1 MSSTL
6 ETFLTQLWSSEVSQA
21 RQGCNQNPL
30 EVFGFLAFGL
40 YLLNLAMGMNR
51 RKRSVSE
58 DCDEEY
64 DPVYNQELLNSVMAV
79 TSMFRAFINI
89 YYESEEHTGGA
100 CKGVHEH
107 FFFFCRRMPLEN
119 SL

>member
-1 MSSTL
+1 MSATL
-6 ETFLTQLWSSEVSQA
+6 ETFLTQVWSSEEIQA

-64 DPVYNQELLNSVMAV
+64 DPVDNLELLNSVMAV

-89 YYESEEHTGGA
+89 YYESEEHTGGDT
-100 CKGVHEH
+100 C
-107 FFFFCRRMPLEN
+107 L
-119 SL
+119 

>member
-79 TSMFRAFINI
+79 TSMFRAFTNI
-89 YYESEEHTGGA
+89 YYQSEEHTGGA